1 MRSSN
6 PSVCLTHQCYVRALV
21 SCADSFYNIA
31 KDVINTPAG
40 LIAITRAAAVCVVR
54 LAAPNSIRVT
64 QTTRNTFRNV
74 FWRISRTTPITPEEE
89 EEEQEVIT
97 IV

>member
-1 MRSSN
+1 MRSFN
-6 PSVCLTHQCYVRALV
+6 PSVYLTHQCYVRALV

-31 KDVINTPAG
+31 RDVINTPTG

-54 LAAPNSIRVT
+54 LAAINNIRVS
-64 QTTRNTFRNV
+64 QTTRNTIRNV
-74 FWRISRTTPITPEEE
+74 FWRIIGTIPVTPEEE
-89 EEEQEVIT
+89 EEEEIIT